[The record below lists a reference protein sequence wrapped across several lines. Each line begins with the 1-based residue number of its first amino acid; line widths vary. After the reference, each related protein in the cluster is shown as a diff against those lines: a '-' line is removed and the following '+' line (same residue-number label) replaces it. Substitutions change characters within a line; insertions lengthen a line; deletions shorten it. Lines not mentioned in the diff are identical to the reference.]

1 MIEKAKNKKI
11 VLQFLTAIMI
21 CCLAC
26 GGIFIV
32 NASLS
37 GKEKAAVD
45 KSNLAYY
52 MEGSEEASASYGEW
66 ETITDG
72 TKGLIANFGI
82 ASDKLVLRQVV
93 NLYEL
98 NMKPIITIRPAPVNH
113 GTADYTRVRMDLVDV
128 HNPEH
133 KVSYRTQ
140 CHPGNLNN
148 ETTSYTMAKSHLG
161 LYKGFNEDLGEWCSD
176 AYGESGNFPFYDGNL
191 GCISYHYDPVEN
203 RAYVSSKWKLYVS
216 NTLDGTP
223 KYIADL
229 DDSSIQGAN
238 VFDGFTTGEVY
249 VEIWV
254 EDFQGADAHLMI
266 EQYGDYDLS
275 NTSLIDNDGPQIN
288 VDLNGYDKA
297 QLPNAVVGCKYPVYK
312 ATAFDVYSGNADVG
326 VKVYYN
332 YYSNNKAEISVRK
345 DGTFI
350 PTMAG
355 SYSIVYS
362 SYDNRGNKSEQVYNL
377 YAVNAASVDGLAVEL
392 SSAIDTVA
400 VGEAFVLPELNV
412 TGYIGNYSD
421 VTIDIEAVN
430 AGKEL
435 TVKNGEIRPTLL
447 GDLTVKITV
456 TDFVGQKVVKNLK
469 LNVTAADKATFIEA
483 PALPKYFVEGLSYK
497 LPELNAYN
505 YVDGTGDAIST
516 TVRAVY
522 GTTELSVVDGKL
534 KPVVNNHKDKV
545 DVIYDAT
552 INGKTS
558 SLVISVPVY
567 KVKSGTTLD
576 MSKYFEAKAGTV
588 TANDAMTLAMANGTG
603 EFEFINSLYQTA
615 FVLDFTANEKT
626 NDIDEITAVLTDYYD
641 AEVQISF
648 TYKKQ
653 GDKVVFFA
661 NGDKTKALTVA
672 STFAAGQKFQLTY
685 DDVTKQI
692 SFDYTK
698 ASTVGVEK
706 DLNGKAFN
714 GFTGNEYYVTFY
726 MKGTA
731 DGSVALNAING
742 STLNSDPRDYVGPR
756 MSFVGDYGGEYEKGS
771 EYVLPK
777 AIISDVLDGK
787 IDVELTVEAPD
798 GSILTSVQG
807 KKLESYKYSVDEDI
821 SVVLNDFGVYFV
833 TYYAVDSYNNRL
845 NFSSYT
851 LSVIDDVKPVIKLT
865 SKLPTEVT
873 VGTKVYIPTAEVT
886 DDKDNA
892 LGCTVLIV
900 LPTGRVEE
908 FKWTNATGF
917 VTGETGCYNVI
928 YSARDSEGN
937 ISNLIYTI
945 KVVEG

>member
-113 GTADYTRVRMDLVDV
+113 GTADYSRVRMDLIDV

-191 GCISYHYDPVEN
+191 GCVSYHYDPVEN
-203 RAYVSSKWKLYVS
+203 RAYISSKWKLYVS

-288 VDLNGYDKA
+288 VDLNGYDKT

-350 PTMAG
+350 PLW
-355 SYSIVYS
+355 
-362 SYDNRGNKSEQVYNL
+362 QV
-377 YAVNAASVDGLAVEL
+377 
-392 SSAIDTVA
+392 AIA
-400 VGEAFVLPELNV
+400 
-412 TGYIGNYSD
+412 
-421 VTIDIEAVN
+421 
-430 AGKEL
+430 
-435 TVKNGEIRPTLL
+435 
-447 GDLTVKITV
+447 
-456 TDFVGQKVVKNLK
+456 
-469 LNVTAADKATFIEA
+469 
-483 PALPKYFVEGLSYK
+483 
-497 LPELNAYN
+497 
-505 YVDGTGDAIST
+505 
-516 TVRAVY
+516 
-522 GTTELSVVDGKL
+522 
-534 KPVVNNHKDKV
+534 
-545 DVIYDAT
+545 
-552 INGKTS
+552 
-558 SLVISVPVY
+558 
-567 KVKSGTTLD
+567 
-576 MSKYFEAKAGTV
+576 
-588 TANDAMTLAMANGTG
+588 
-603 EFEFINSLYQTA
+603 
-615 FVLDFTANEKT
+615 
-626 NDIDEITAVLTDYYD
+626 
-641 AEVQISF
+641 
-648 TYKKQ
+648 
-653 GDKVVFFA
+653 
-661 NGDKTKALTVA
+661 
-672 STFAAGQKFQLTY
+672 
-685 DDVTKQI
+685 
-692 SFDYTK
+692 
-698 ASTVGVEK
+698 
-706 DLNGKAFN
+706 
-714 GFTGNEYYVTFY
+714 
-726 MKGTA
+726 
-731 DGSVALNAING
+731 
-742 STLNSDPRDYVGPR
+742 
-756 MSFVGDYGGEYEKGS
+756 
-771 EYVLPK
+771 
-777 AIISDVLDGK
+777 
-787 IDVELTVEAPD
+787 
-798 GSILTSVQG
+798 
-807 KKLESYKYSVDEDI
+807 
-821 SVVLNDFGVYFV
+821 
-833 TYYAVDSYNNRL
+833 
-845 NFSSYT
+845 
-851 LSVIDDVKPVIKLT
+851 
-865 SKLPTEVT
+865 
-873 VGTKVYIPTAEVT
+873 
-886 DDKDNA
+886 
-892 LGCTVLIV
+892 
-900 LPTGRVEE
+900 
-908 FKWTNATGF
+908 
-917 VTGETGCYNVI
+917 
-928 YSARDSEGN
+928 
-937 ISNLIYTI
+937 
-945 KVVEG
+945 